1 MKTTKMPELA
11 KIQHAHIT
19 KWKVLGAANFRLFPL
34 FSAVKAKTYVLTCTN
49 VYFIGRYC
57 AGRYST
63 QPIVL

>member
-49 VYFIGRYC
+49 VYTMACLQFQSVHVCTYKG
-57 AGRYST
+57 
-63 QPIVL
+63 